1 MPIVC
6 LCQLSRAS
14 ENRTDHTPKLSDL
27 RDSGSIEQDADQVI
41 FIYRKDYQNQSANKE
56 AVNQPSDE
64 PFGDYSETT
73 LYIAKNRNG
82 KVGQVNLSFYK
93 NIGKFVESKVS
104 PGLEDM

>member
-1 MPIVC
+1 MGKDDASRQQEVAEISRSLKALARELEVPIVC

-56 AVNQPSDE
+56 VVNQPSDE
-64 PFGDYSETT
+64 RLFGNDFIYC
-73 LYIAKNRNG
+73 
-82 KVGQVNLSFYK
+82 
-93 NIGKFVESKVS
+93 
-104 PGLEDM
+104 